1 MKHEEE
7 PLDDY
12 NKRMKEYITDLVK
25 QEIVGLGEEKKRDYK
40 KEYAK
45 YGSSTKAKKYRAELN
60 KYNRQK
66 GTYGNGDGKDASH
79 KGGKIVGFEA
89 QSKNRGRAEKSRL
102 KKESMIVENP
112 IVAATVMNMSR
123 MKLQNPKTGRKISAV
138 TPLKN
143 KEHPLHQ
150 KAKSIFQKIK
160 DKLKKKDVKPAP
172 KPQSKSDAD
181 FYKKQFTGEGISD
194 KMSKIM
200 SKLAKSLNIKSVV
213 DMHTGK
219 GSLSYF
225 LDDEREALKLQKFLQ
240 KSFKRV
246 RKINL
251 DKEEGDTANFVVAA
265 DMLGLESINESEQD
279 KIKQFLMKKGDNE
292 KDATEKLKYYDMVSK
307 MYKGANSTKKAEI
320 MSSLWANENVAPNH
334 DGKSAPYGSGY
345 EEMDEV
351 RKMSDREL
359 KDYLLYMKKYK
370 PDVWNHMKKN
380 KDLKKMIR
388 KLKVESV
395 NEGVSKSQ
403 AQEIMNQ
410 LGGRKFEMLMGVKS
424 KGIGK
429 DGLILHI
436 GRNPKRVSH
445 IIIDL
450 DRGRDLYN
458 LTFGKIVKYQFKVIK
473 KLKGIYVDQ
482 LHDMIEKYTGNLTT
496 FRPRR

>member
-1 MKHEEE
+1 MKHKEE

-60 KYNRQK
+60 KYNRKK

-265 DMLGLESINESEQD
+265 DMLGLESVNESEQD

-345 EEMDEV
+345 EEMDE
-351 RKMSDREL
+351 
-359 KDYLLYMKKYK
+359 
-370 PDVWNHMKKN
+370 
-380 KDLKKMIR
+380 
-388 KLKVESV
+388 
-395 NEGVSKSQ
+395 GVSQSQ
-403 AQEIMNQ
+403 AQEIMKQ

-458 LTFGKIVKYQFKVIK
+458 LTFGKIYKYQFKVIK

-482 LHDMIEKYTGNLTT
+482 LHDMIEKYTGLYTT
-496 FRPRR
+496 FGSRR